1 MADAGAQRSC
11 CIKNQWR
18 LRNAEK
24 TLETLEDI
32 YQKSE
37 GEIRE
42 LQQEEQALQALCS
55 QSNTISTPTEGSVVG
70 SQLTHQLQ
78 SANDQQSTVPLKP
91 FVHLNQ
97 QLEPA
102 QQDLLGFQVQSTTS
116 LPHTPQTDL
125 SSQTLQALTNDQQA
139 TDDDND
145 PDQRATYWMDQYYDL
160 DYDSSEEKNKTSL
173 AVSDTQKKRN
183 IYTSFNHSGF
193 LKTDEEINKMVM
205 FPETDIRRKIKLYSS
220 DSEDNSE

>member
-42 LQQEEQALQALCS
+42 L
-55 QSNTISTPTEGSVVG
+55 
-70 SQLTHQLQ
+70 
-78 SANDQQSTVPLKP
+78 
-91 FVHLNQ
+91 
-97 QLEPA
+97 
-102 QQDLLGFQVQSTTS
+102 
-116 LPHTPQTDL
+116 
-125 SSQTLQALTNDQQA
+125 QTLQALTNDQQA